1 MRLINHNVEVCTDDP
16 IEIDRY
22 KEMGFTELEAAEVEE
37 MTEIAEVEEIEEPK
51 PAKTSKNSKKV
62 SDSNE

>member
-1 MRLINHNVEVCTDDP
+1 MRLINHNVEVCTDNP

-22 KEMGFTELEAAEVEE
+22 KEMGFTELEVAEVEE
-37 MTEIAEVEEIEEPK
+37 MAEVAEVEEMAEPK
-51 PAKTSKNSKKV
+51 PAKTSRNRKKV

>member
-1 MRLINHNVEVCTDDP
+1 MRLINHNVEVCTDNP

-22 KEMGFTELEAAEVEE
+22 KEMGFTELEV
-37 MTEIAEVEEIEEPK
+37 AEVEEIEEPK
-51 PAKTSKNSKKV
+51 PAKTSKNRKKV